1 MLNIRTLILS
11 AIIGLL
17 TATQTGCLLLA
28 VGGGTAGTVAYVK
41 GDTEAVVDADTKT
54 ATAASEA
61 AMKEMDLHVISSES
75 TGFDGRVNGRTA
87 GDTKVVV
94 VVKRYGENLSKVSV
108 RVGNFGNEAMQ
119 TALLEKIK
127 DHVKSAAATASTD

>member
-1 MLNIRTLILS
+1 MLNIRTLIVS
-11 AIIGLL
+11 AILGLL
-17 TATQTGCLLLA
+17 MASQTGCLLIA
-28 VGGGTAGTVAYVK
+28 AGAGTAGTVAYVK
-41 GDTEAVVDADTKT
+41 GDTDAVIDADTKT
-54 ATAASEA
+54 VTAATEQ
-61 AMKEMDLHVISSES
+61 AMKDMELHVISREA

-94 VVKRYGENLSKVSV
+94 VVKHYGEKLSKVSV

-127 DHVKSAAATASTD
+127 DNVKSGAVTASTN